1 MIEESGQVIE
11 GSRNQVSEA
20 AGIEESD
27 STTKTPRHQENS
39 DSPPVPDPQSLAP
52 ANTTKTPRHG
62 EEETSAEVVA
72 QDVEPEPLDPGTLEP
87 ASSEPDS
94 PLSTPESDSSPS
106 DNGDSEIAAPA
117 PLPPAQVIEALLF
130 AADAPVKLDR
140 LAELAEATPESARAV
155 IDELNAKY
163 QETGRTFRVQRVAQG
178 YQLYTMP
185 DYAEFV
191 RRLYQHQYTHRL
203 SRAALEVLAII
214 AYKQP
219 VTRPEVEQLRGVD
232 CSGPLV
238 TLLERRL
245 IATYGRASRPGNPF
259 LYRTTPEF
267 LRYFGLAGLEDLP
280 RMEEIGEFL
289 ARRETG
295 SDGTEPDKGETFDSL
310 AMDGGHR
317 DGAPEDAR

>member
-1 MIEESGQVIE
+1 MIEENLAE
-11 GSRNQVSEA
+11 EA
-20 AGIEESD
+20 AGADPASVEPEGEVLAPAPEPHDPNPQSL
-27 STTKTPRHQENS
+27 T
-39 DSPPVPDPQSLAP
+39 PDPQPPTP
-52 ANTTKTPRHG
+52 ALP
-62 EEETSAEVVA
+62 
-72 QDVEPEPLDPGTLEP
+72 PLDPV
-87 ASSEPDS
+87 
-94 PLSTPESDSSPS
+94 
-106 DNGDSEIAAPA
+106 
-117 PLPPAQVIEALLF
+117 QVIEALLF

-140 LAELAEATPESARAV
+140 LAELAEVSPDTARAV
-155 IDELNAKY
+155 IDGLNATY

-178 YQLYTMP
+178 FQLYTMP
-185 DYAEFV
+185 AYAEFV
-191 RRLYQHQYTHRL
+191 RQLYQHQYTHRL
-203 SRAALEVLAII
+203 SRAALEVLAIV

-289 ARRETG
+289 ARREAG
-295 SDGTEPDKGETFDSL
+295 PDDGEPDKVETLASAAPVEQYDSL
-310 AMDGGHR
+310 AMDGGHK
-317 DGAPEDAR
+317 DTAPEDAR

>member
-1 MIEESGQVIE
+1 MNENSEGLDQTAGADLEEPGL
-11 GSRNQVSEA
+11 
-20 AGIEESD
+20 
-27 STTKTPRHQENS
+27 TTKTPRHEEEETVADGAS
-39 DSPPVPDPQSLAP
+39 DATARAEPTTALPESTTLDSPLPTTESASSLAP
-52 ANTTKTPRHG
+52 H
-62 EEETSAEVVA
+62 
-72 QDVEPEPLDPGTLEP
+72 
-87 ASSEPDS
+87 
-94 PLSTPESDSSPS
+94 PS
-106 DNGDSEIAAPA
+106 LHAPA
-117 PLPPAQVIEALLF
+117 EVIEALLF
-130 AADAPVKLDR
+130 AADSPVKLDR
-140 LAELAEATPESARAV
+140 LAELAEVPPETVRAV
-155 IDELNAKY
+155 IDELNARY
-163 QETGRTFRVQRVAQG
+163 AETGRTFRVQRVAQG

-219 VTRPEVEQLRGVD
+219 VTRPEIEQLRGVD

-295 SDGTEPDKGETFDSL
+295 TTGSAPDKGETLAPTAPVEQFDSL

>member
-1 MIEESGQVIE
+1 MKEESGQVVE

-20 AGIEESD
+20 AGMEEPD
-27 STTKTPRHQENS
+27 STTKTPRHE
-39 DSPPVPDPQSLAP
+39 
-52 ANTTKTPRHG
+52 
-62 EEETSAEVVA
+62 EEETVAGGASDASADSPIPSPLA
-72 QDVEPEPLDPGTLEP
+72 PSPSPLD
-87 ASSEPDS
+87 
-94 PLSTPESDSSPS
+94 
-106 DNGDSEIAAPA
+106 
-117 PLPPAQVIEALLF
+117 PAQVIEALLF
-130 AADAPVKLDR
+130 AADSPVKLDR
-140 LAELAEATPESARAV
+140 LAELAEVPPEKVRAV

-163 QETGRTFRVQRVAQG
+163 AETGRTFRVQRVAQG
-178 YQLYTMP
+178 YQLYSMP

-203 SRAALEVLAII
+203 SRAALEVLAIT

-219 VTRPEVEQLRGVD
+219 VTRPEIEQLRGVD

-295 SDGTEPDKGETFDSL
+295 TTGGAPDKGETYDSL
-310 AMDGGHR
+310 AMDDGHR
-317 DGAPEDAR
+317 DGEPEDAR

>member
-1 MIEESGQVIE
+1 MTGNDERQMPNDELTVEPASVG
-11 GSRNQVSEA
+11 
-20 AGIEESD
+20 ESD
-27 STTKTPRHQENS
+27 STTKTPRHEEEATNAETVGCPAS
-39 DSPPVPDPQSLAP
+39 EPIGDHLATMAEASVADCSSVEVLAP
-52 ANTTKTPRHG
+52 
-62 EEETSAEVVA
+62 
-72 QDVEPEPLDPGTLEP
+72 EPEPLDPGTLEP
-87 ASSEPDS
+87 ALPDPNS
-94 PLSTPESDSSPS
+94 PLPTPTDDSSF
-106 DNGDSEIAAPA
+106 DIRHSEIPAPA

-140 LAELAEATPESARAV
+140 LAELGEVEPESARAV

-163 QETGRTFRVQRVAQG
+163 QETGRTFRIQRVAQG
-178 YQLYTMP
+178 FQLYTMP
-185 DYAEFV
+185 EYAEFV
-191 RRLYQHQYTHRL
+191 RRLYQHQYTHKL

-289 ARRETG
+289 ARRETDPDG
-295 SDGTEPDKGETFDSL
+295 SEPEKGETFDSL
-310 AMDGGHR
+310 AMDGGHK
-317 DGAPEDAR
+317 DAAPEDAR

>member
-1 MIEESGQVIE
+1 METTESADRQTPNDETGQVEAEVKVESGAVATE
-11 GSRNQVSEA
+11 AEPASTSTVTSEQTA
-20 AGIEESD
+20 
-27 STTKTPRHQENS
+27 
-39 DSPPVPDPQSLAP
+39 PPVADPQSPVASSLPPSSLLPPTSAGQSSLDSRQSSISSPPPLAP
-52 ANTTKTPRHG
+52 N
-62 EEETSAEVVA
+62 E
-72 QDVEPEPLDPGTLEP
+72 
-87 ASSEPDS
+87 
-94 PLSTPESDSSPS
+94 
-106 DNGDSEIAAPA
+106 
-117 PLPPAQVIEALLF
+117 VIEALLF

-140 LAELAEATPESARAV
+140 LAELAEVPPDTARAV
-155 IDELNAKY
+155 VDALNVQY
-163 QETGRTFRVQRVAQG
+163 QESGRTFRVQRVAQG
-178 YQLYTMP
+178 FQLYTMP
-185 DYAEFV
+185 MYAEYV

-203 SRAALEVLAII
+203 SRAALEVLAIV

-219 VTRPEVEQLRGVD
+219 VTRPQVEQLRGVD

-289 ARRETG
+289 ARREVG
-295 SDGTEPDKGETFDSL
+295 SDAGESDKAETFDSL

>member
-1 MIEESGQVIE
+1 MIEEKLAEEVESRESGV
-11 GSRNQVSEA
+11 
-20 AGIEESD
+20 AGAE
-27 STTKTPRHQENS
+27 PAG
-39 DSPPVPDPQSLAP
+39 VAP
-52 ANTTKTPRHG
+52 AGEVEAPTP
-62 EEETSAEVVA
+62 
-72 QDVEPEPLDPGTLEP
+72 EPEPLTPN
-87 ASSEPDS
+87 PDS
-94 PLSTPESDSSPS
+94 PLPTPESFAPDPSPL
-106 DNGDSEIAAPA
+106 APA
-117 PLPPAQVIEALLF
+117 EVIEALLF

-140 LAELAEATPESARAV
+140 LAELAEATPEGARAV

-163 QETGRTFRVQRVAQG
+163 QETGRTFRIQRVAQG
-178 YQLYTMP
+178 FQLYTMP

-191 RRLYQHQYTHRL
+191 RRLYQHQYTHKL

-280 RMEEIGEFL
+280 RMEEIGDFL
-289 ARRETG
+289 ARRESGPDG
-295 SDGTEPDKGETFDSL
+295 SEPDKGETFDSL

>member
-1 MIEESGQVIE
+1 MTGNAERQMPNDELTDLEANEPSEPESIAPE
-11 GSRNQVSEA
+11 NEA
-20 AGIEESD
+20 L
-27 STTKTPRHQENS
+27 TP
-39 DSPPVPDPQSLAP
+39 
-52 ANTTKTPRHG
+52 G
-62 EEETSAEVVA
+62 
-72 QDVEPEPLDPGTLEP
+72 PEPLNPSP
-87 ASSEPDS
+87 QPPSPSADS
-94 PLSTPESDSSPS
+94 PLPTPESGESPAASEDSSF
-106 DNGDSEIAAPA
+106 DIRHSEIPAPA

-140 LAELAEATPESARAV
+140 LAELAEVPSETTRTV
-155 IDELNAKY
+155 IDRLNANY

-178 YQLYTMP
+178 FQLYTMP
-185 DYAEFV
+185 TYAEFV

-219 VTRPEVEQLRGVD
+219 VTRPEMEQLRGVD

-259 LYRTTPEF
+259 LYRTTSEF

-289 ARRETG
+289 ARREAG
-295 SDGTEPDKGETFDSL
+295 PDEGEPGKGETLAAAAPVEQFDSL

-317 DGAPEDAR
+317 DAAPEDAR

>member
-1 MIEESGQVIE
+1 MSENLEEQTAEMPSEPTNRDE
-11 GSRNQVSEA
+11 GRSNPDVA
-20 AGIEESD
+20 ALAESAIAD
-27 STTKTPRHQENS
+27 RRSQIASPST
-39 DSPPVPDPQSLAP
+39 LAP
-52 ANTTKTPRHG
+52 SPLSP
-62 EEETSAEVVA
+62 SA
-72 QDVEPEPLDPGTLEP
+72 QPLDP
-87 ASSEPDS
+87 
-94 PLSTPESDSSPS
+94 
-106 DNGDSEIAAPA
+106 N
-117 PLPPAQVIEALLF
+117 QVIEALLF

-140 LAELAEATPESARAV
+140 LAELAEVPPETVRAV
-155 IDELNAKY
+155 IDRLNANY

-178 YQLYTMP
+178 FQLYTMP

-203 SRAALEVLAII
+203 SRAALEVLAIV

-317 DGAPEDAR
+317 DAAPEDAR

>member
-1 MIEESGQVIE
+1 MSENVETSGQTNEMPREQGTGDE
-11 GSRNQVSEA
+11 GGERDIKA
-20 AGIEESD
+20 AALQE
-27 STTKTPRHQENS
+27 STTDNRQSEVP
-39 DSPPVPDPQSLAP
+39 SP
-52 ANTTKTPRHG
+52 N
-62 EEETSAEVVA
+62 
-72 QDVEPEPLDPGTLEP
+72 
-87 ASSEPDS
+87 S
-94 PLSTPESDSSPS
+94 PLSTPDSPIPNRPS
-106 DNGDSEIAAPA
+106 LDPA
-117 PLPPAQVIEALLF
+117 EVIEALLF

-140 LAELAEATPESARAV
+140 LAELAEVPSETTRTV
-155 IDELNAKY
+155 IDQLNANY

-178 YQLYTMP
+178 FQLYTMP
-185 DYAEFV
+185 TYAEFV

-219 VTRPEVEQLRGVD
+219 VTRPEMEQLRGVD

-259 LYRTTPEF
+259 LYRTTSEF

-289 ARRETG
+289 ARREAG
-295 SDGTEPDKGETFDSL
+295 PDEGEPGKGETLAAAAPVEQFDSL

-317 DGAPEDAR
+317 DAAPEDAR

>member
-1 MIEESGQVIE
+1 
-11 GSRNQVSEA
+11 
-20 AGIEESD
+20 
-27 STTKTPRHQENS
+27 
-39 DSPPVPDPQSLAP
+39 
-52 ANTTKTPRHG
+52 
-62 EEETSAEVVA
+62 
-72 QDVEPEPLDPGTLEP
+72 LDPG
-87 ASSEPDS
+87 
-94 PLSTPESDSSPS
+94 
-106 DNGDSEIAAPA
+106 
-117 PLPPAQVIEALLF
+117 QVIEALLF

-140 LAELAEATPESARAV
+140 LVELAQVTPETARAV
-155 IDELNAKY
+155 IDQLNATY
-163 QETGRTFRVQRVAQG
+163 HETGRTFRVQRVAQG

-214 AYKQP
+214 AYRQP
-219 VTRPEVEQLRGVD
+219 VTRPEIEQLRGVD

-280 RMEEIGEFL
+280 RMEEIGDFL

-295 SDGTEPDKGETFDSL
+295 DDATPVVSAETFDSL
-310 AMDGGHR
+310 ALDGGH
-317 DGAPEDAR
+317 DDAGPEGAR

>member
-1 MIEESGQVIE
+1 MMEE
-11 GSRNQVSEA
+11 NLAEA
-20 AGIEESD
+20 AVGSELAND
-27 STTKTPRHQENS
+27 
-39 DSPPVPDPQSLAP
+39 AP
-52 ANTTKTPRHG
+52 AGENQTP
-62 EEETSAEVVA
+62 AP
-72 QDVEPEPLDPGTLEP
+72 EPEPLN
-87 ASSEPDS
+87 PDS
-94 PLSTPESDSSPS
+94 PPPAPDSNSPIPNPQSPTPSPS
-106 DNGDSEIAAPA
+106 
-117 PLPPAQVIEALLF
+117 PLDPNQVIEALLF

-140 LAELAEATPESARAV
+140 LAELAEVPPESARAV

-163 QETGRTFRVQRVAQG
+163 EETGRTFRIQRVAQG
-178 YQLYTMP
+178 FQLYTMP

-295 SDGTEPDKGETFDSL
+295 PDAGEPEKGETFDSL
-310 AMDGGHR
+310 AMDGGHK
-317 DGAPEDAR
+317 DAAPEDAR

>member
-1 MIEESGQVIE
+1 MNENPEELDRTAEAPKDDVNGTQGPGQEQNPIPAPEPAVD
-11 GSRNQVSEA
+11 SRQPETS
-20 AGIEESD
+20 
-27 STTKTPRHQENS
+27 
-39 DSPPVPDPQSLAP
+39 SPSFPVPDPQPLSSSAP
-52 ANTTKTPRHG
+52 
-62 EEETSAEVVA
+62 
-72 QDVEPEPLDPGTLEP
+72 PLDPT
-87 ASSEPDS
+87 
-94 PLSTPESDSSPS
+94 
-106 DNGDSEIAAPA
+106 
-117 PLPPAQVIEALLF
+117 QVIEALLF

-140 LAELAEATPESARAV
+140 LAELAQVPSETARAV
-155 IDELNAKY
+155 IDTLNAAY
-163 QETGRTFRVQRVAQG
+163 HETNRAFRVQRVAQG
-178 YQLYTMP
+178 FQLYTMP
-185 DYAEFV
+185 LYAEFV

-203 SRAALEVLAII
+203 SRASLEVLAIV

-219 VTRPEVEQLRGVD
+219 VTRPEMEQLRGVD

-289 ARRETG
+289 ARREAG
-295 SDGTEPDKGETFDSL
+295 SDAGEPVRGETYDSL

-317 DGAPEDAR
+317 DAAPEDAR

>member
-1 MIEESGQVIE
+1 VAVEVQAQDREPEPPDPG
-11 GSRNQVSEA
+11 
-20 AGIEESD
+20 
-27 STTKTPRHQENS
+27 TPE
-39 DSPPVPDPQSLAP
+39 PVPQSLAP
-52 ANTTKTPRHG
+52 T
-62 EEETSAEVVA
+62 
-72 QDVEPEPLDPGTLEP
+72 
-87 ASSEPDS
+87 PDS
-94 PLSTPESDSSPS
+94 PLPTSSDNSSS
-106 DNGDSEIAAPA
+106 DNGLSEIPAPA

-130 AADAPVKLDR
+130 AADAPVKIDR
-140 LAELAEATPESARAV
+140 LAELAEVPPESARTV
-155 IDELNAKY
+155 IDELNALY

-191 RRLYQHQYTHRL
+191 RRLYQHQYTHKL

-214 AYKQP
+214 AYKQT

-289 ARRETG
+289 ARRETD
-295 SDGTEPDKGETFDSL
+295 SDGTGPDKGETFDSL
-310 AMDGGHR
+310 AMDGGHK
-317 DGAPEDAR
+317 DAAPEDAR

>member
-1 MIEESGQVIE
+1 VIEESSAQL
-11 GSRNQVSEA
+11 SEA
-20 AGIEESD
+20 AGVEEPGFA
-27 STTKTPRHQENS
+27 TKTQRHE
-39 DSPPVPDPQSLAP
+39 
-52 ANTTKTPRHG
+52 
-62 EEETSAEVVA
+62 EEETAAEGASDASA
-72 QDVEPEPLDPGTLEP
+72 
-87 ASSEPDS
+87 DS
-94 PLSTPESDSSPS
+94 PIATHQSSIPS
-106 DNGDSEIAAPA
+106 
-117 PLPPAQVIEALLF
+117 PLAPAQVIEALLF
-130 AADAPVKLDR
+130 AADSPVKLDR
-140 LAELAEATPESARAV
+140 LAELAEVQAESARAV
-155 IDELNAKY
+155 IDELNTNYK
-163 QETGRTFRVQRVAQG
+163 ETGRTFRVQRVAQG

-191 RRLYQHQYTHRL
+191 RRLYQHRYTHRL
-203 SRAALEVLAII
+203 SRAALEVMAII

-219 VTRPEVEQLRGVD
+219 VTRPEIEQLRGVD

-289 ARRETG
+289 ARRESGVDG
-295 SDGTEPDKGETFDSL
+295 SEPDKAETFDSL

>member
-1 MIEESGQVIE
+1 MSENAELSDQVTE
-11 GSRNQVSEA
+11 GSSELVEEMEETRLDPSTGPAPESA
-20 AGIEESD
+20 AEELKPD
-27 STTKTPRHQENS
+27 AATVP
-39 DSPPVPDPQSLAP
+39 PPVGDEPPVTDLQS
-52 ANTTKTPRHG
+52 
-62 EEETSAEVVA
+62 EV
-72 QDVEPEPLDPGTLEP
+72 PN
-87 ASSEPDS
+87 PDS
-94 PLSTPESDSSPS
+94 PLPTPSDDSSL
-106 DNGDSEIAAPA
+106 DIRHSEIPAPA
-117 PLPPAQVIEALLF
+117 PLPPAQVVEALLF

-178 YQLYTMP
+178 FQLYTMP
-185 DYAEFV
+185 EYAEFV
-191 RRLYQHQYTHRL
+191 RRLYQHQYTHKL

-295 SDGTEPDKGETFDSL
+295 PDGSEADKGETFDSL
-310 AMDGGHR
+310 AMDGGHK
-317 DGAPEDAR
+317 DAAPEDAR

>member
-1 MIEESGQVIE
+1 MMEEKPAAGVESRESGVAGAE
-11 GSRNQVSEA
+11 PGGVAPESE
-20 AGIEESD
+20 IP
-27 STTKTPRHQENS
+27 TPRPKPLHPGALE
-39 DSPPVPDPQSLAP
+39 PAPQSLAP
-52 ANTTKTPRHG
+52 
-62 EEETSAEVVA
+62 
-72 QDVEPEPLDPGTLEP
+72 DPV
-87 ASSEPDS
+87 S
-94 PLSTPESDSSPS
+94 PLSTPESDDSSL
-106 DNGDSEIAAPA
+106 DNRHSEIPAPA
-117 PLPPAQVIEALLF
+117 PLPAVQVLEALLF

-140 LAELAEATPESARAV
+140 LAELAEVEPEEARAV
-155 IDELNAKY
+155 IDGLNAVY

-178 YQLYTMP
+178 FQLYTMP

-203 SRAALEVLAII
+203 SRAALEVMAII

-219 VTRPEVEQLRGVD
+219 VTRPEIEQLRGVD

-295 SDGTEPDKGETFDSL
+295 TTGSVPEKDVTFDSL

-317 DGAPEDAR
+317 DGAPDDAR

>member
-1 MIEESGQVIE
+1 MSENLEEQTAEMPSEPTNRDE
-11 GSRNQVSEA
+11 GKSYTDVA
-20 AGIEESD
+20 ALAESAIAD
-27 STTKTPRHQENS
+27 RQSQI
-39 DSPPVPDPQSLAP
+39 PDPRSL
-52 ANTTKTPRHG
+52 TP
-62 EEETSAEVVA
+62 E
-72 QDVEPEPLDPGTLEP
+72 
-87 ASSEPDS
+87 SSTPDS
-94 PLSTPESDSSPS
+94 PLPTPDSPIPSP
-106 DNGDSEIAAPA
+106 P
-117 PLPPAQVIEALLF
+117 PLDPNQVIEALLF

-140 LAELAEATPESARAV
+140 LAELAEVPPETVRAV
-155 IDELNAKY
+155 IDRLNANY
-163 QETGRTFRVQRVAQG
+163 QETDRTFRVQRVAQG
-178 YQLYTMP
+178 FQLYTMP

-203 SRAALEVLAII
+203 SHAALEVLAIV

-295 SDGTEPDKGETFDSL
+295 TDGSEPEKGETLAAAAPVDQFDSL

-317 DGAPEDAR
+317 DAAPEDAR

>member
-1 MIEESGQVIE
+1 MSETDELSGQTAETPKDRVEDTE
-11 GSRNQVSEA
+11 GCGQDQN
-20 AGIEESD
+20 
-27 STTKTPRHQENS
+27 TT
-39 DSPPVPDPQSLAP
+39 PVPESATEQPESEMPGATPPAPDSASVPSTLAP
-52 ANTTKTPRHG
+52 GP
-62 EEETSAEVVA
+62 
-72 QDVEPEPLDPGTLEP
+72 
-87 ASSEPDS
+87 
-94 PLSTPESDSSPS
+94 SSPS
-106 DNGDSEIAAPA
+106 AP
-117 PLPPAQVIEALLF
+117 PLDLTQVIEALLF

-140 LAELAEATPESARAV
+140 LAELAQMPPETARAV
-155 IDELNAKY
+155 IDELNVTY
-163 QETGRTFRVQRVAQG
+163 QETNRAFRVQRVAQG
-178 YQLYTMP
+178 FQLYTMP
-185 DYAEFV
+185 MYAEFV

-203 SRAALEVLAII
+203 SRAALEVLAIV

-289 ARRETG
+289 ARRESG
-295 SDGTEPDKGETFDSL
+295 PDAGELDKAETFDSL
-310 AMDGGHR
+310 AMDGGHK
-317 DGAPEDAR
+317 DAAPEDAR

>member
-1 MIEESGQVIE
+1 MEAERSQKLEARCQKADVSAEQTTTQTATESAQSVDI
-11 GSRNQVSEA
+11 S
-20 AGIEESD
+20 
-27 STTKTPRHQENS
+27 NS
-39 DSPPVPDPQSLAP
+39 SPVPNPETLADAAPSSLL
-52 ANTTKTPRHG
+52 
-62 EEETSAEVVA
+62 TS
-72 QDVEPEPLDPGTLEP
+72 P
-87 ASSEPDS
+87 SSD
-94 PLSTPESDSSPS
+94 DSSLGTS
-106 DNGDSEIAAPA
+106 QSGISAPA
-117 PLPPAQVIEALLF
+117 PLPAAQVIEALLF

-140 LAELAEATPESARAV
+140 LAELAESTPEDARAV
-155 IDELNAKY
+155 VDELNAVY
-163 QETGRTFRVQRVAQG
+163 EETGRTFRVQRVAQG

-295 SDGTEPDKGETFDSL
+295 SDGGESDKGETSAATAPVEQFDSL
-310 AMDGGHR
+310 AMDGGHK
-317 DGAPEDAR
+317 DAAPEDAR